1 MKITLKQDGIREAYN
16 LENCRIMQPNTSS
29 GNVAASSDIAGLG
42 TIGTRASFYELYCK
56 RIVFT
61 DRLKTFFVGHC
72 LSILHHGTGTELG
85 TK

>member
-1 MKITLKQDGIREAYN
+1 MKVTLKQDGIKEAYN
-16 LENCRIMQPNTSS
+16 IENCRIMQPNTAS
-29 GNVAASSDIAGLG
+29 GNVAASSVIAGLG
-42 TIGTRASFYELYCK
+42 NIGTRASFFELYWK

-72 LSILHHGTGTELG
+72 LSILHHGKGTELG

>member
-42 TIGTRASFYELYCK
+42 TIGTRASFYELY
-56 RIVFT
+56 
-61 DRLKTFFVGHC
+61 
-72 LSILHHGTGTELG
+72 
-85 TK
+85 